1 MSSFNVKLYTKK
13 DKALWNQFVA
23 TAKNATFL
31 FNRDFMDYHSD
42 RFEDYSLL
50 VFKDD
55 KLESIIPA
63 NRKDTTIYS
72 HQGLTYGGIITTH
85 KTKLKEFIEIFRSV
99 LFYLHQTGINSFEI
113 KLLPSFFT
121 TQASD
126 EIEFAL
132 FCAAAVRTRCDTF
145 ATLDL
150 QLPFSFSKGRKEGI
164 KRGVKSGLVVLEE
177 NDLRSFWETLL
188 IPVLWERHGAQP
200 VHSFEEIALLK
211 EAFPD
216 KIRQFNVYQNNKL
229 VAGTTIFETTRV
241 AHSQYIAADYNK
253 SSNGSLDF
261 LHNHLIKNVFRH
273 KSYFDFGTFNIGN
286 GTEVNDGLGYWKQSF
301 GAQIHTQ
308 NFYSVKTEN
317 FNRLD
322 SVFV

>member
-1 MSSFNVKLYTKK
+1 MSLTVRKYESK

-31 FNRDFMDYHSD
+31 FNRDFMDYHSH

-50 VFKDD
+50 VFKEE
-55 KLESIIPA
+55 KLIGIVPA
-63 NRKDTTIYS
+63 NSKRNILYS
-72 HQGLTYGGIITTH
+72 HQGLTYGGVITTH

-99 LFYLHQTGINSFEI
+99 LFFLHQAGIDSFEI
-113 KLLPSFFT
+113 KLLPSFFV

-132 FCAAAVRTRCDTF
+132 FCAAAVKTRCDTF
-145 ATLDL
+145 AVIDL
-150 QLPFSFSKGRKEGI
+150 QTPFSFSEGRKEGI
-164 KRGVKSGLVVLEE
+164 KRGVKAGLVVLEE
-177 NDLRSFWETLL
+177 NDLRLFWETLL
-188 IPVLWERHGAQP
+188 VPVLWERHGTQP
-200 VHSFEEIALLK
+200 VHSFEEITLLK

-216 KIRQFNVYQNNKL
+216 KIRQFNVYQNDKL
-229 VAGTTIFETTRV
+229 VAGTTIFETTKV
-241 AHSQYIAADYNK
+241 AHSQYIAADHNK
-253 SSNGSLDF
+253 NSNGSLDF

-273 KSYFDFGTFNIGN
+273 KSYFDFGTFNKGN
-286 GTEVNDGLGYWKQSF
+286 GTEVNSGLGYWKQSF